1 MSEDTPIVAP
11 IPRSIIEVEVP
22 LEVLPAAHTVQMPSA
37 EEVRATEAVF
47 TQQQD
52 ESHAVL
58 GLLGLWTGTLLLHDL
73 AVEHF
78 DTPEEDDETPR
89 REDRSHP

>member
-1 MSEDTPIVAP
+1 MSEESPIVAP
-11 IPRSIIEVEVP
+11 LTRAVIEVQTP
-22 LEVLPAAHTVQMPSA
+22 LEVIPAAHTVQTPSA
-37 EEVRATEAVF
+37 DQVRATEAVF

-52 ESHAVL
+52 ESHAVM

-78 DTPEEDDETPR
+78 DTPDDEDETPR
-89 REDRSHP
+89 RQDRSHP